1 EGKGKPKPAG
11 KGKPEGKP
19 AAKGKPAAG
28 KGRGERRGGGLP
40 PAVQTRGGVLRRC
53 RRRDGD
59 GAHFVHRLAI
69 LVAEA
74 PWCQVSAC
82 SAAGLTHRGGP
93 HDVSGR
99 GVGRFVEA
107 FRHVIASRF
116 IFSMKSFWHGIRMA
130 VP

>member
-59 GAHFVHRLAI
+59 GAR
-69 LVAEA
+69 
-74 PWCQVSAC
+74 
-82 SAAGLTHRGGP
+82 
-93 HDVSGR
+93 R